1 MPGFKMRRRV
11 SILSYTATGNA
22 LGRAWVFA
30 ELLADDFDVELV
42 ASCRP
47 TDQVWAPLRS
57 QLAISR
63 RWFVRT
69 LPGFHLAARSIARE
83 LVQGDLIIAVKPRL
97 QTLGLALAAKAVRPR
112 PVLLDIDDWEV
123 GFHSPWMDALCAPVS
138 WLAASSN
145 LHTRWYSAR
154 ASSADAITVSSA
166 FLQSKFG
173 GTWLPHARRAGLEPN
188 RELAGPP
195 SVIFAG
201 TPRLHKG
208 LQDLIQAFA
217 RVTLPGASLRIV
229 GADGDEALRRLAAT
243 DSRISLLPP
252 VPISELPGLL
262 ATAWLV
268 VIPQRQTQ
276 VGVAQLPAKLMDAM
290 ASGKAV
296 LSTAVGDIPRWL
308 ADDAGVIVPPND
320 PERLGDAMQQLL
332 ANPERLLQLGRNARR
347 RFDEIG
353 SCDAVR
359 SRLLALVE
367 ALLAGKG
374 VPPAPQ
380 LLTSAGQP

>member
-1 MPGFKMRRRV
+1 MKRRV

-69 LPGFHLAARSIARE
+69 LPGFHLAAPRIARE

-97 QTLGLALAAKAVRPR
+97 QTLGLALAAKAIRPR

-145 LHTRWYSAR
+145 LHTRWYSAH

-166 FLQSKFG
+166 FLQGRYG
-173 GTWLPHARRAGLEPN
+173 GTWLPHARRAGLEPCG
-188 RELAGPP
+188 ELTGPP

-208 LQDLIQAFA
+208 LQDLIQGFA

-243 DSRISLLPP
+243 DHRISLLPP

-262 ATAWLV
+262 AKAWLV

-308 ADDAGVIVPPND
+308 ADDAGVIVPPSD

-353 SCDAVR
+353 SYDAVR
-359 SRLLALVE
+359 PRLLGLVE

-374 VPPAPQ
+374 APPAPR
-380 LLTSAGQP
+380 LASAGHP